1 MTLMP
6 KLPAPARPAVVATLA
21 LLCAACGT
29 SNVGVSTTFPTPL
42 VEPLPVSI
50 GVHLSDD
57 LRAFVHEE
65 EIDGYGKW
73 RLDLGPGQ
81 EAMFASLTAALFA
94 STQWAT
100 APDAAPADT
109 RGVLAPE
116 LAELQFSL
124 PRQTRNDVYEVW
136 LKYQMK
142 LFDDAGQLVVD
153 WPVTAYG
160 KASTRDH
167 GIMDGS
173 SSGALSAAAVA
184 AMRDAMVVMSLR
196 FRQLPEVQ
204 GWLAGGTSPAA
215 PGALSAE
222 ATDGEATDA
231 ETIEAGA
238 NTSAEPAS
246 EAEPEPEPQA
256 EEAAP

>member
-1 MTLMP
+1 MTSM
-6 KLPAPARPAVVATLA
+6 LPLRNTAIVCLTL
-21 LLCAACGT
+21 LLTACGT
-29 SNVGVSTTFPTPL
+29 ANVGIAGSTFPQPL
-42 VEPLPVSI
+42 IEPIPIAV
-50 GVHLSDD
+50 GVHLSDE

-81 EAMFASLTAALFA
+81 DAMFASLTQALFA
-94 STQWAT
+94 RTQWAT
-100 APDAAPADT
+100 APDAAPPET
-109 RGVLAPE
+109 LGVLAPE
-116 LAELQFSL
+116 LTELQFSL

-142 LFDDAGQLVVD
+142 LYDNQGQLVVD

-160 KASTRDH
+160 KSSTRDH

-173 SSGALSAAAVA
+173 SSGALSAAADA

-204 GWLAGGTSPAA
+204 AWLAGAPSAGDPNDAATS
-215 PGALSAE
+215 
-222 ATDGEATDA
+222 GE
-231 ETIEAGA
+231 
-238 NTSAEPAS
+238 TSAS
-246 EAEPEPEPQA
+246 EIDPQDAGPETEGATP
-256 EEAAP
+256 